1 MYVRTGKR
9 YFSSLC
15 YNYNPTNEQQHT
27 RAIILTENFHR
38 FPLCATICVHLVSN
52 KAKPHVVYYVVY
64 YSFFSFFF
72 FFLIDRGRDVIAH
85 GSRKIL
91 DRPQRYRA
99 SLSRMHDRSA
109 YGSETMRVVEAYCVA
124 ISDGIARQLILRVMF
139 SPSVRFTRAKL
150 QSDAESRLLL
160 DAWTPPGK
168 NFSMEKLHRG
178 PRLAT

>member
-1 MYVRTGKR
+1 MRNYLRTSR
-9 YFSSLC
+9 L
-15 YNYNPTNEQQHT
+15 QQSETT
-27 RAIILTENFHR
+27 RSILR
-38 FPLCATICVHLVSN
+38 SILQL
-52 KAKPHVVYYVVY
+52 
-64 YSFFSFFF
+64 FFLFF

-160 DAWTPPGK
+160 DA
-168 NFSMEKLHRG
+168 
-178 PRLAT
+178 

>member
-1 MYVRTGKR
+1 MFEPEKGIFLRCVILQ
-9 YFSSLC
+9 S
-15 YNYNPTNEQQHT
+15 NE
-27 RAIILTENFHR
+27 RS
-38 FPLCATICVHLVSN
+38 ATHAC
-52 KAKPHVVYYVVY
+52 Y
-64 YSFFSFFF
+64 YSHRKLSSFSTVRNYLRTSRLQQSETTRSILRSILQLFFPF

-160 DAWTPPGK
+160 DA
-168 NFSMEKLHRG
+168 
-178 PRLAT
+178 